1 MSRMR
6 LTLIFSLIV
15 GAGLLASSVA
25 QGDGGASARTRL
37 DQSRINQLIQIIQS
51 ELDENKRNAAVAEL
65 SRADP
70 RASTGVIQIV
80 TEALLK
86 DSSAK
91 VRLTAVGVIGKYNL
105 VFPLAGLALETAMES
120 DASPAVRKA
129 ARQVLWE
136 YHLIGYKSA
145 REVEE
150 FTRQTPEPPYAK
162 PGALPT
168 PVTAEPPI
176 ITVSV
181 KSPIPTV
188 TQLPPIG
195 QSPGSRITLFPQQV
209 GPINLL
215 TAVPP
220 HPNLTVEPPL
230 AQSKMKSID
239 PPSVSE
245 PKILPHWP
253 APLSVGKPHP
263 FGGDLPSIV
272 PPPDSIPNL
281 PQQPE
286 IKAELPIKK
295 TDQK

>member
-1 MSRMR
+1 MSRR
-6 LTLIFSLIV
+6 LLILVFSLIV
-15 GAGLLASSVA
+15 GASPLTSSVA
-25 QGDGGASARTRL
+25 WGDGGPSVRARL

-51 ELDENKRNAAVAEL
+51 DPDEIKRNAAVAEL

-70 RASTGVIQIV
+70 RVSAGVIQIV

-91 VRLTAVGVIGKYNL
+91 VRLTAVGVIGKYNS

-120 DASPAVRKA
+120 DATPAVRKA
-129 ARQVLWE
+129 AREALWE

-145 REVEE
+145 RAVEE
-150 FTRQTPEPPYAK
+150 LTRQTPEPPLAK
-162 PGALPT
+162 RAAKPT

-176 ITVSV
+176 ITVAV
-181 KSPIPTV
+181 KSPAPTV

-195 QSPGSRITLFPQQV
+195 QSPGPRLTFIPQQV

-230 AQSKMKSID
+230 AQSMTKSVA
-239 PPSVSE
+239 PPSISE

-263 FGGDLPSIV
+263 FAGDLPSIV
-272 PPPDSIPNL
+272 PPPDSGTGDRR
-281 PQQPE
+281 QESGDRGQ
-286 IKAELPIKK
+286 KK
-295 TDQK
+295 EDSR